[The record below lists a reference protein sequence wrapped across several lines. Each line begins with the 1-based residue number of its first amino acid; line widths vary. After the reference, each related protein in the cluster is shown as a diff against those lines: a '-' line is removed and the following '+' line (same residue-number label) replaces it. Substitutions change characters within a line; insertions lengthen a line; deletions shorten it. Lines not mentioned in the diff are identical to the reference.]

1 MRFNCQFT
9 TEEQVVTVNA
19 QLLGDTMY
27 CDVVEFTSN
36 APETTATIKIV
47 YGGTRLMENPNNVR
61 GMIFWLKKKT
71 KNVNGFSDR
80 TKIPMDQWHFSKT
93 NVS

>member
-19 QLLGDTMY
+19 QLLGDSMY

-36 APETTATIKIV
+36 APETTATIKIL

-61 GMIFWLKKKT
+61 GKIFWLKKT
-71 KNVNGFSDR
+71 
-80 TKIPMDQWHFSKT
+80 
-93 NVS
+93 